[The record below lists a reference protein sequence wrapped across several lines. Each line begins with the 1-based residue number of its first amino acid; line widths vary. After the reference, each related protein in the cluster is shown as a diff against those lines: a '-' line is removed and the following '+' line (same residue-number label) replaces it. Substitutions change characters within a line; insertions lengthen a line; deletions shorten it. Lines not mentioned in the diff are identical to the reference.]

1 MTASRNEFACFDAI
15 GLADQIRRK
24 RVSASEVLEAS
35 IVSIDDLNPR
45 LNAVICKLYAQ
56 ARDQLLALNPKSPLC
71 GVPFL
76 AKDLFAEIAGTPLHE
91 GSEFLRGCYRST
103 QDSELVTRWREAG
116 LVLVGKTNTPEFGM
130 KPDCEPRIYGCSINP
145 WAPGYTTGGS
155 SGGSAAAVAARMV
168 PMAHA
173 NDAGGSI
180 RIPASC
186 CGLFGLKPT
195 RARNP
200 LGPFYGDAG
209 SGIVSEHAV
218 TRSVRDSALLLDVT
232 SNLGAGE
239 PYYAPKPTSTFLSA
253 TERDPGPLRIGLVTE
268 TGGENAIHKDCIEAC
283 QKAAKYLTDLGHF
296 VEDAKFT
303 HDAVAYHKRCVHIFA
318 GIANWAV
325 KDWARRIDKR
335 ISESDF
341 EPFTWFLYERGQEI
355 SSGDYL
361 LIVQDMQRHTRDIT
375 RFFDRFDVMLTPT
388 LMIPPPPLGYLNADK
403 ETISQAAQRMMSYTF
418 FCFIANGAGLP
429 SASLPLHWNEDG
441 LPIGVLA
448 TGRAG
453 SEELLFSLSAQIE
466 RAWPWGTMAP
476 RISALS

>member
-1 MTASRNEFACFDAI
+1 M
-15 GLADQIRRK
+15 
-24 RVSASEVLEAS
+24 
-35 IVSIDDLNPR
+35 
-45 LNAVICKLYAQ
+45 
-56 ARDQLLALNPKSPLC
+56 
-71 GVPFL
+71 
-76 AKDLFAEIAGTPLHE
+76 
-91 GSEFLRGCYRST
+91 
-103 QDSELVTRWREAG
+103 
-116 LVLVGKTNTPEFGM
+116 GKTNTPEFGM
-130 KPDCEPRIYGCSINP
+130 KPDCEPKIYGCAINP
-145 WAPGYTTGGS
+145 WSPDHTTGGS

-232 SNLGAGE
+232 SHLGAGE
-239 PYYAPKPTSTFLSA
+239 PYYAPKPASTFLSA

-268 TGGENAIHKDCIEAC
+268 TGGENAVHEDCIEAC

-303 HDAVAYHKRCVHIFA
+303 HDAVAYHKRCVHIFS

-341 EPFTWFLYERGQEI
+341 EPYCITESERDAFG
-355 SSGDYL
+355 
-361 LIVQDMQRHTRDIT
+361 
-375 RFFDRFDVMLTPT
+375 
-388 LMIPPPPLGYLNADK
+388 
-403 ETISQAAQRMMSYTF
+403 
-418 FCFIANGAGLP
+418 
-429 SASLPLHWNEDG
+429 
-441 LPIGVLA
+441 
-448 TGRAG
+448 TGRTTHGASGAVGAARRRVHALAG
-453 SEELLFSLSAQIE
+453 RRSTKAS
-466 RAWPWGTMAP
+466 PWRLKCCTKVADG
-476 RISALS
+476 R

>member
-1 MTASRNEFACFDAI
+1 MISKKEFACFDAI
-15 GLADQIRRK
+15 ALADQIRRK
-24 RVSASEVLEAS
+24 RLSASEVLETS
-35 IVSIDDLNPR
+35 IATIEKLNPR

-56 ARDQLLALNPKSPLC
+56 ARDQLSTLNAQSPLC

-76 AKDLFAEIAGTPLHE
+76 AKDLFAEIAATPLYE
-91 GSEFLRGCYRST
+91 GSEFLKGYYYST
-103 QDSELVTRWREAG
+103 EDSDLATRWREAG
-116 LVLVGKTNTPEFGM
+116 LLLVGKTNTSEFGM
-130 KPDCEPRIYGCSINP
+130 KPDCEPRLYGCSINP
-145 WAPGYTTGGS
+145 WAPDRTTGGS
-155 SGGSAAAVAARMV
+155 SGGSAAAVAARIV

-218 TRSVRDSALLLDVT
+218 TRSVRDSALLLDLT
-232 SNLGAGE
+232 SDLRAGE
-239 PYYAPKPTSTFLSA
+239 PYYAPKPTSSFLSA
-253 TERDPGPLRIGLVTE
+253 TEKEPLPLRVGVVTD
-268 TGGENAIHKDCIEAC
+268 TRGENAVHKDCAEAC
-283 QKAAKYLTDLGHF
+283 HKAAKHLMDLGHF
-296 VEDAKFT
+296 VEEAKFT

-318 GIANWAV
+318 GIANWAI
-325 KDWARRIDKR
+325 KDWARRTDKR

-341 EPFTWFLYERGQEI
+341 EPFTWFLYERGQKI

-375 RFFDRFDVMLTPT
+375 RFFERFDLMLTPT
-388 LMIPPPPLGYLNADK
+388 MMMPPPPLGYLNADK
-403 ETISQAAQRMMSYTF
+403 EMIFQAAQRMVGYTF

-429 SASLPLHWNEDG
+429 SASLPLHWNEDRV
-441 LPIGVLA
+441 PIGVLV

-453 SEELLFSLSAQIE
+453 SEEVLFSLAAQIE
-466 RAWPWGTMAP
+466 RAWPWDTMTP